1 MIVFAEIVFRI
12 FLYLSCQHNRSYE
25 DISTKKSWQEK
36 NMLDAFC
43 FGHFGFE
50 EHESAQLLVPLAVTH
65 PYCDNAEGL
74 PQALQL
80 CSIK

>member
-1 MIVFAEIVFRI
+1 
-12 FLYLSCQHNRSYE
+12 
-25 DISTKKSWQEK
+25 
-36 NMLDAFC
+36 MLDAFC